1 MMGLGSTFLNCIEEG
16 SCCLKGYKVSA
27 TNGNS
32 TMIVPAESIALGI
45 ELHQL
50 SCPGLYYDISMCSVN
65 VYFLPVISLLGQ

>member
-1 MMGLGSTFLNCIEEG
+1 M
-16 SCCLKGYKVSA
+16 SA

-65 VYFLPVISLLGQ
+65 VYLLPVISLLGQ